1 MSSPT
6 FKLISL
12 IDEIDADG
20 GIGLAIVE
28 VTGTIELVFK
38 VITDNA
44 GAHLA
49 DSVTANLE
57 QTFRRD
63 ILVEMLRQWFLL
75 P

>member
-20 GIGLAIVE
+20 GIGWAIVE
-28 VTGTIELVFK
+28 VTGTIELAFK
-38 VITDNA
+38 VMADNA

-57 QTFRRD
+57 QAFRRD
-63 ILVEMLRQWFLL
+63 ILAEVLRQWFLL